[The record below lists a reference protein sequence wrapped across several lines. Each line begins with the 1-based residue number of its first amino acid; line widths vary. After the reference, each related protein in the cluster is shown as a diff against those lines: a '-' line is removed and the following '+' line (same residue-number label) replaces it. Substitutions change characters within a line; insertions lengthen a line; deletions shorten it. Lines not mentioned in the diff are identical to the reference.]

1 MLFDVEMVI
10 WVEFKFPP
18 AKDFESLDRKSIC
31 EKAAEGET

>member
-10 WVEFKFPP
+10 RVEFKYPP
-18 AKDFESLDRKSIC
+18 AEDFESLDRKSIG